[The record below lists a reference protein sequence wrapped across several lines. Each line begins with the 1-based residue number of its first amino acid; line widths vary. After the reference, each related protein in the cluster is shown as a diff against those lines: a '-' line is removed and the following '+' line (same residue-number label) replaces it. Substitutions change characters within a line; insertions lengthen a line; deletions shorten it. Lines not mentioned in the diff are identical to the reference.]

1 MAMIWPIAL
10 IVFSNVIYQ
19 ICAKGVPKDMDA
31 MASMTITYLVGAACS
46 AVMFFAMNRNA
57 SLLREYAKT
66 NWAPILLGISVVGLE
81 VGFIYAYKN
90 GWAVSTASIVQS
102 AFLAVALLFVGAL
115 LYHESITFSKVI
127 GVLFCLVG
135 LFFLNR

>member
-1 MAMIWPIAL
+1 MSMIWPIAL
-10 IVFSNVIYQ
+10 VVLSNVVYQ
-19 ICAKGVPKDMDA
+19 ICAKGVPKDMDT
-31 MASMTITYLVGAACS
+31 MASMTITYLVGALCS
-46 AVMFFAMNRNA
+46 AVMFFAMNRDG
-57 SLLREYAKT
+57 SLLQEYSKM
-66 NWAPILLGISVVGLE
+66 NWAPIFLGVSVVGLE

-115 LYHESITFSKVI
+115 LYHESISIHKMI
-127 GVLFCLVG
+127 GVGFCLVG